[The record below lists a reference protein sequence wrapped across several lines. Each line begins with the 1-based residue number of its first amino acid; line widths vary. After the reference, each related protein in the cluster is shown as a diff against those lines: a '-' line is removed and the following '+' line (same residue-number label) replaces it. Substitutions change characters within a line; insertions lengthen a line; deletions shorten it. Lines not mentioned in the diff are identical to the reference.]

1 MPNKSWFSIKASANN
16 TAEILIYDEIGY
28 WGVRAKDFASAL
40 KELNGIQQITLR
52 INSPGGSVFNGAAIY
67 NLLKSHSATIRVKI
81 DGLAASMASVIAMAG
96 DIIEMPENALMM
108 IHNPWTYASGD
119 ADELRKS
126 ADVLD
131 KIKKSILAAYAK
143 KTGLSDD
150 EISAMMD
157 AETWLTGAEAAALG
171 FVDDL
176 TAAVEVENSFDL
188 SQFNNVP
195 QAIQKPIQ
203 PLSAVADT
211 PRKPTEVLDM
221 PKPNEPATPEK
232 QPLDAAKIA
241 DDARAKAEAAAA
253 ARINGINEVFA
264 EFPAHHALAMSCIV
278 DKTCTV
284 EQAQAR
290 LLKKLGETE
299 EPIARG
305 SVFVTD
311 TGSEKFRADAVD
323 AIIARAGRG
332 SADSSNQLRG
342 YTAREL
348 ARVCAE
354 RAGVR
359 TEGMDPRNIVA
370 AAFTQT
376 GSDFPVLLE
385 NTMHKVLQGAYDTT
399 ADTWRRFCA
408 IGSVS
413 DFRAHNRYRIG
424 SIGNLD
430 SLLDGGEF
438 KNKAIPDGEKSVI
451 SASTKGNL
459 INLTRQTI
467 IDDDLGVFISLAAML
482 GRATARTIETDVYAL
497 LAENSGLGPILLDGK
512 TLFHADHGN
521 IGAGAAL
528 SVASLDADRVL
539 MASQK
544 DVSDNDFL
552 DLRPDALLLPIG
564 LGGDARVIVGAEYDP
579 DTSGKLQ
586 RPNKVRGLVKDIIDT
601 ARLSGTRRYMFANP
615 SEAPVIEV
623 AFLDG
628 NQSPFLDSQNG
639 FTVDGVQWKVRIDYG
654 MAGIDYRGAVTN
666 AGA

>member
-52 INSPGGSVFNGAAIY
+52 INSPGGSVFDGAAIY

-253 ARINGINEVFA
+253 ARIDGINEVFA